1 MIEGSLRILS
11 DSWSTVL
18 AARGE
23 PDELRQFKAFEEH
36 LDTVVENYEDTGCDE
51 QHLAAL
57 KLAAEAAVLNAY
69 LTAELP
75 TEDEQYDSITAAGN
89 ELLAAQGIDD
99 TRFGD
104 SAI

>member
-1 MIEGSLRILS
+1 MIEGSLRVLS
-11 DSWSTVL
+11 DMWSIVL

-23 PDELRQFKAFEEH
+23 PDELSQFKAFEEQV
-36 LDTVVENYEDTGCDE
+36 DRVAEDFEDTGCDE
-51 QHLAAL
+51 QELAAL
-57 KLAAEAAVLNAY
+57 KLAAEAAVLNAT
-69 LTAELP
+69 LTADLP
-75 TEDEQYDSITAAGN
+75 TADEEYDSITAAGN